1 MDRRRRCRSIALK
14 QLQEEE
20 EEESVTE
27 AGRNSKRILN
37 LFSTLLLSHPHS
49 DETAR

>member
-14 QLQEEE
+14 QLQE